1 MKLDKFF
8 LKWKSLKTHNFFP
21 GASGEQKQIFIKT
34 KSVET
39 KYFASFCHQKFYIY
53 FVKKNIRLKSS
64 ELEEIAE
71 GQNIFP
77 THMYLD

>member
-53 FVKKNIRLKSS
+53 FVTKISDLSLQNLKKLQKGKTFSPLTFI
-64 ELEEIAE
+64 
-71 GQNIFP
+71 
-77 THMYLD
+77 